1 LPEVLLDSLKKS
13 WIEVVAGVFLG
24 LLVLVVGIRLYTL
37 GEVNSDPLN
46 PTAQIG
52 LTYLLGSTW
61 GYNFGLSI
69 RRDESAKG
77 EFVLLASF
85 FGTLIL
91 SFAGYALYSIFY
103 TKVFD
108 PVFSVAILAFAMISF
123 AALTHSKAVDRAH
136 VKQLLDLF
144 SNKASPVVLSGY
156 ATATVSNPV
165 AGVGVSI
172 GVAVSIVALPRLY
185 RKAESWWKQR
195 RVVESYSKGS
205 AL

>member
-1 LPEVLLDSLKKS
+1 MPEVLLDSLKKS
-13 WIEVVAGVFLG
+13 WIEAVAGIFLG

-46 PTAQIG
+46 P
-52 LTYLLGSTW
+52 

-69 RRDESAKG
+69 KRDESAKG

-85 FGTLIL
+85 FGTLIF
-91 SFAGYALYSIFY
+91 SFAAYALYSIFY
-103 TKVFD
+103 TKILD
-108 PVFSVAILAFAMISF
+108 PVFSVAILAFSMISF

-156 ATATVSNPV
+156 ATATVSNPL

-185 RKAESWWKQR
+185 RKAEAWWKQ
-195 RVVESYSKGS
+195 KQ
-205 AL
+205 

>member
-13 WIEVVAGVFLG
+13 WIEVVAGVSLG
-24 LLVLVVGIRLYTL
+24 LLVLVVGVRLYTL

-46 PTAQIG
+46 QTAQIG

-61 GYNFGLSI
+61 GYNFGLAV
-69 RRDESAKG
+69 RRDAAAKG

-91 SFAGYALYSIFY
+91 AFTAYALYSILY
-103 TKVFD
+103 TKVLD

-156 ATATVSNPV
+156 ATATISNPL

-185 RKAESWWKQR
+185 RRTEQWWKQR
-195 RVVESYSKGS
+195 QTVISLNQGS
-205 AL
+205 DQ